1 MERFAKPEVLAKKV
15 TVSKMVRLGLTDVN
29 NFRAV
34 EKVKLRCA
42 AILVCKAKTA
52 HVTEVQKFKTN
63 TQNFLV
69 HLVKKLKERS
79 PFRYKFTLYISSLSQ
94 TEIAAGNNDFLTNLF
109 SKLRLHF
116 VECN

>member
-1 MERFAKPEVLAKKV
+1 MERFVKPEVLAKKV
-15 TVSKMVRLGLTDVN
+15 TVGKMVRLGLTDVN
-29 NFRAV
+29 NLRAV

-42 AILVCKAKTA
+42 AILVCKAKRA

-79 PFRYKFTLYISSLSQ
+79 PL
-94 TEIAAGNNDFLTNLF
+94 
-109 SKLRLHF
+109 
-116 VECN
+116 C